1 MAITI
6 EKGKF
11 PSLPEPDPKGVHE
24 VNANLSL
31 QHEEVKAIMT
41 LQKGKKVDKKV
52 EMLVKKTTQVA
63 LLHSENS
70 SLNEKKERSPQEY
83 ISKALFP
90 RG

>member
-11 PSLPEPDPKGVHE
+11 PSLSEPDPKGVHE
-24 VNANLSL
+24 VNASL
-31 QHEEVKAIMT
+31 PQHHEEVKVIMT

-63 LLHSENS
+63 LLHSKNS
-70 SLNEKKERSPQEY
+70 SPNEKKERGPQEY